1 MAELEKLASLIGK
14 SRNIFVLTGAGIST
28 ESGIPDFRGPNGLY
42 TKYPPYLFEIDFLRQ
57 DPKGFYNVYREL
69 LNLILKA
76 EPNSSHYFLAK
87 LESMD
92 KICLLAT
99 QNIDGLHQKAGSKK
113 VVELHGNATKFY
125 CEKCKRNFNLEEVLH
140 FLDQGEIPRCS
151 CGGLVRPDVVFFG
164 EPLKEKD
171 LLLAFKKVE
180 EADLFIVMGSSLV
193 VYPAAYLP
201 YKALENKIPLIIL
214 NKEETP
220 LDGFAHLRIEE
231 PLGSISSKLMEILT

>member
-1 MAELEKLASLIGK
+1 MTELEKLVSLISK
-14 SRNIFVLTGAGIST
+14 SQNIFVLTGAGIST
-28 ESGIPDFRGPNGLY
+28 ESGIPDFRGPQGLY
-42 TKYPPYLFEIDFLRQ
+42 TKYPPYLFEIDFLRR
-57 DPKGFYNVYREL
+57 DPKGFYNVYGEL

-76 EPNSSHYFLAK
+76 EPNNAHYLLAK

-113 VVELHGNATKFY
+113 VVELHGNAMKFY
-125 CEKCKRNFNLEEVLH
+125 CEKCQKNFNLEEVVH
-140 FLDQGEIPRCS
+140 FLDQEEIPRCS

-201 YKALENKIPLIIL
+201 YRALENKIPLVIL
-214 NKEETP
+214 NKGETP
-220 LDGFAHLRIEE
+220 LDGLAHLKMEE
-231 PLGSISSKLMEILT
+231 PLGSISSKLLEILT